1 MTDLTPEQEQEN
13 KDYALMYNTWRLK
26 LIKYVQRFVNEEDA
40 KDIAQSLFINL
51 YKTGRWKDIA
61 DSPGQYLMT
70 AVRNNCFNFLGLA
83 NQKLNEILA
92 EIDDYPEQDVNDL
105 DDKLTKEAQMEAIK
119 KAMPALPKQCRKTI
133 ELLYF
138 EEKSHKEAA
147 EMMGV
152 TVDSISKQQNIGLK
166 KIRKVLGITEKMKK
180 K

>member
-26 LIKYVQRFVNEEDA
+26 LIKYAQRFVNEEDA
-40 KDIAQSLFINL
+40 KDIVQSLFINL

-70 AVRNNCFNFLGLA
+70 AVRNNCFDFRNLA
-83 NQKLNEILA
+83 NQKLNESFA

-105 DDKLTKEAQMEAIK
+105 DDMLTKEAQMEAIK
-119 KAMPALPKQCRKTI
+119 KAMPTLPDQCRKTI

-147 EMMGV
+147 EILGI
-152 TVDSISKQQNIGLK
+152 TVGAICKQQDIGIK
-166 KIRKVLGITEKMKK
+166 KIRKALGITEK
-180 K
+180 